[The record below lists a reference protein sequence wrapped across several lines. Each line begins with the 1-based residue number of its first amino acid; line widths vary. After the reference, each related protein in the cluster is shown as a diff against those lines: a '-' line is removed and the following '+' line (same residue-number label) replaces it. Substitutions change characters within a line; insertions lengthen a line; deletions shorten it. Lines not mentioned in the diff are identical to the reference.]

1 MDPFTMKEIAEAAS
15 DAQGSDIPDFKNWE
29 SQGDSF
35 EKSEGAGFDDL
46 GDNIPDFKNWE
57 SQGDS
62 FEKSEGAGFDDLGD
76 NIPDFGEPPQNPP
89 PIVPK
94 QFGGASEVS
103 DPVPMDAE
111 EDNQSDGVEQDNNEN
126 SEAEKNSDSGNDTA
140 ASQEADGAGDKTE
153 SEDRFVDDNG
163 KVFKDP
169 EGNLLPNVEY
179 EINGIKYKTDD
190 HARISSWDGD
200 LTASTEERDN
210 DAQSEV
216 GGDDRLADD
225 HGGHLVANM
234 NGGSSGN
241 ENLVPMRGHLN
252 QGDYKKGE
260 IEENNMLKEGKTV
273 HESGTVS
280 YEGDSMRPSIIEK
293 TYTDGEKT
301 VEAKYD
307 NKEGSTELLSDI
319 KDDISSED
327 YDSLSEEI
335 SDMQADGNEVS
346 VTSVVKEYD
355 SNGKLTSVTVG
366 YRNETTGR
374 KSYIQFTPNAGAN
387 NAANS
392 Y

>member
-1 MDPFTMKEIAEAAS
+1 MDPFTMKEIVGAAS
-15 DAQGSDIPDFKNWE
+15 EAQGCDIPDFKNWE

-35 EKSEGAGFDDL
+35 KESAQSDLDDL
-46 GDNIPDFKNWE
+46 GDD
-57 SQGDS
+57 
-62 FEKSEGAGFDDLGD
+62 
-76 NIPDFGEPPQNPP
+76 IPDFGEPRFDGPL
-89 PIVPK
+89 IVPK

-103 DPVPMDAE
+103 DPVPMDGE
-111 EDNQSDGVEQDNNEN
+111 EDNQSDGAEQKNNEG
-126 SEAEKNSDSGNDTA
+126 SEAENKSDAGNDTA
-140 ASQEADGAGDKTE
+140 TSQEADGADDKTE

-169 EGNLLPNVEY
+169 EGNLLPNIEY

-327 YDSLSEEI
+327 YDSLSDEI

-346 VTSVVKEYD
+346 ITSVVKEYD

-366 YRNETTGR
+366 YRNVTTGK